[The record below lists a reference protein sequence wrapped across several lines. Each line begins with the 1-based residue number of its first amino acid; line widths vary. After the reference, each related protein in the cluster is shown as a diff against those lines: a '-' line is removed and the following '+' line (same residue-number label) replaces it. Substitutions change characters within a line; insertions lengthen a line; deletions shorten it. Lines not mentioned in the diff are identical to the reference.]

1 MNVEI
6 APKAYKDLKQINRIE
21 AVKILEILPSFSD
34 FPNVANIKKLTNFKP
49 SYRCRIGDYRVLF
62 EVENEI
68 LIIYRIL
75 HRKDSYK

>member
-21 AVKILEILPSFSD
+21 AVKILEILPSLSD

-49 SYRCRIGDYRVLF
+49 SYRFCIGDYRVLF

-68 LIIYRIL
+68 VIIYRIL